1 VTSTLPT
8 ASRPLA
14 TGCAIALLLAAAPAR
29 ADDYDWFAAA
39 YLWAADISVDSKD
52 ASVALDFND
61 ILDKLEMAFQTH
73 VEVQGEDL
81 GGFMDFT
88 FMGLGDNKSGQFGD
102 AHADLD
108 MTLMDLGLVWSPGS
122 ESYSGFEAY
131 GGLRYLDT
139 DFHLVIDPAGPLPTF
154 DTRVNDTFTDLLVG
168 ARYRYPLNDHWRLT
182 FTGDVSGGE
191 TEGTWS
197 AGVLAGYVTGPH
209 HFIVGYRHMEV
220 EVKSNGSTA
229 TETMTGP
236 LVAYG
241 VSF

>member
-1 VTSTLPT
+1 MNIRNC
-8 ASRPLA
+8 RPLTA
-14 TGCAIALLLAAAPAR
+14 AIGALAPALLLSAAPAR

-52 ASVALDFND
+52 VSVGADFND

-73 VEVQGEDL
+73 VEVQGDEI
-81 GGFMDFT
+81 GGFLDFT
-88 FMGLGDNKSGQFGD
+88 FMGLGDNKSGPFGD

-122 ESYSGFEAY
+122 ERFTGFEAY

-139 DFHLVIDPAGPLPTF
+139 DFHLVIDPAAPVPTF
-154 DTRVNDTFTDLLVG
+154 DTRVRDTYTDLLVG

-182 FTGDVSGGE
+182 FSGDVSGGD
-191 TEGTWS
+191 TDGTWS
-197 AGVLAGYVTGPH
+197 AAVLAGYIRGPH
-209 HFIVGYRHMEV
+209 HFIFGYRHMDV
-220 EVKSNGSTA
+220 EVKANGSTA
-229 TETMTGP
+229 TETLTGP
-236 LVAYG
+236 VLAYG